1 MIASWEW
8 ILLLVLLIMSGLFS
22 GSETA
27 LISLN
32 RLKIHHLVKNG
43 VPNAAL
49 VEKLI
54 SDPNKLLSTILVGNN
69 IVNISASALVTSI
82 ALRLFGQA
90 GVGIAVAILTILI
103 LIFGE
108 ITPKAYAASNNE
120 RVALRIARLIKWA
133 EILFSPVVKVLGLIT
148 AKLLNFLGDKSSNGK
163 VTITEEEIITL
174 LGLGKTQ
181 GSIEPSEEEMIASVF
196 DLNDTLVR
204 EVMIPRVDIVGVPA
218 EDSLRKAWNII
229 VDTNH
234 SRIPVFSNGVDN
246 IIGILYTK
254 DLIKYVDFLE
264 EKTVR
269 DIMRE
274 PYFVPETKN
283 VSELLKDLKRERVH
297 ISVVLDEYGGT
308 AGLVFLEDLIE
319 TITGPMGD
327 EYDDLHPLIEEVC
340 EGELLVS
347 SRVTLDDI
355 NDLLNIDLPQEEHE
369 TIGGLVF
376 HLFGYVPAKDETIKL
391 TDVTF
396 TVKDVEKNIIKRIQ
410 IKTNK

>member
-1 MIASWEW
+1 VIALWEL

-32 RLKIHHLVKNG
+32 RLKIHQMVEKG
-43 VPNAAL
+43 IPNASL
-49 VEKLI
+49 VEKLV
-54 SDPNKLLSTILVGNN
+54 SNPNKLLSTILVGNN

-82 ALRLFGQA
+82 ALRIFGQA
-90 GVGIAVAILTILI
+90 GVGIAVAVLTIII

-120 RVALRIARLIKWA
+120 KFALRIARLIRWF
-133 EILFSPVVKVLGLIT
+133 EILLSPAVKLLGIIT
-148 AKLLNFLGDKSSNGK
+148 AKLLKILGDKSENGK
-163 VTITEEEIITL
+163 ITVTEEEIITL
-174 LGLGKTQ
+174 IELGKNQ
-181 GSIEPSEEEMIASVF
+181 GSIEPNEEEMITSVF

-218 EDSLRKAWNII
+218 EDNLRKAWQVI

-234 SRIPVFSNGVDN
+234 SRLPVYDTGLDN

-254 DLIKYVDFLE
+254 DLIKHIDFLE
-264 EKTVR
+264 KKTVR
-269 DIMRE
+269 DIMRA
-274 PYFVPETKN
+274 PYFVPAAKN

-297 ISVVLDEYGGT
+297 IAVVLDEYGGT

-319 TITGPMGD
+319 TITGPIGD
-327 EYDDLHPLIEEVC
+327 EYDELHPLIEEIG
-340 EGELLVS
+340 EGELLVN
-347 SRVTLDDI
+347 SRVALEDI
-355 NDLLNIDLPQEEHE
+355 NQLMHIDLPQEEYD

-376 HLFGYVPAKDETIKL
+376 HLFGYIPDKDETIEFS
-391 TDVTF
+391 DVTF
-396 TVKDVEKNIIKRIQ
+396 TVKDVEKNTIKRVL
-410 IKTNK
+410 IKANK